1 MVHWPELH
9 SPEIVFDRVRVGG
22 PSQSCPLFILPNRV
36 SRLKFILLHLFI
48 PAFTFNKSTK
58 CFAVSPEQLYSQITR

>member
-22 PSQSCPLFILPNRV
+22 PSQSCPLFILPELVDLNL
-36 SRLKFILLHLFI
+36 SFFISSFLHSLLTSLLN
-48 PAFTFNKSTK
+48 A
-58 CFAVSPEQLYSQITR
+58 LL